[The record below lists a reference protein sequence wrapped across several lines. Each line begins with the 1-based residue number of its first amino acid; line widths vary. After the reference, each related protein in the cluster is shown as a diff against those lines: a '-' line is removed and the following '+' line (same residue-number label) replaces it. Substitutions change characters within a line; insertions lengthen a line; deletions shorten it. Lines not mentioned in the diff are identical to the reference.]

1 MTEAPSGGAD
11 RVTVDAYKTV
21 RLLGKGGMSEV
32 YEVENQ
38 RLGSRH
44 ALKLFTYERDDPEVR
59 ERFMVEGRLLAR
71 LNHPRIVKVTDF
83 GVVGSAAVPA
93 AGAGQPYFVMDLVLN
108 ERGEMQL
115 LSDVEPGTVDEET
128 IGRWY
133 DDLREG
139 LAYIHAH
146 GVIHRDL
153 KLQNVLI
160 GPDGHAVLTDFG
172 ISKIFDAKGDGVS
185 IVDTVKTLVKVR
197 EGRSLVMGSLGYM
210 APELEMGVAASPQ
223 SDWYALG
230 VIVYRLLTGTWC
242 DARTD
247 VVGTLE
253 TYDPVWKRII
263 PKLLHSNPNG
273 RECLSYADE
282 KRMDREKFEAE
293 AEEKWLREKGRG
305 HLARHVARY
314 VGALS
319 VFLVLVLLFGL
330 RKYSADREIWRLKLQ
345 NAGYMALSGPG
356 FDDVFRIPGDAAST
370 NRYEKGVLV
379 MPSRQKFEAAK
390 IDALVLTHDVF
401 YGLKSGNISLES
413 AILDFEKMAE
423 CFSDDS
429 EDELAPFNKLSFDD
443 SEYTPVGDTRAL
455 SLLFEAAIRRM
466 RELSA
471 E

>member
-1 MTEAPSGGAD
+1 MSEESRKIGPYA
-11 RVTVDAYKTV
+11 VV

-32 YEVENQ
+32 FEVENP

-44 ALKLFTYERDDPEVR
+44 ALKLFTYEKDDPEVK
-59 ERFMVEGRLLAR
+59 ERFTVEGKLLAR
-71 LNHPRIVKVTDF
+71 LGHPRIVKVTDF
-83 GVVGSAAVPA
+83 GTDETSGK
-93 AGAGQPYFVMDLVLN
+93 PYFVMDLVLN

-115 LSDVEPGTVDEET
+115 LSDVEPGTVDEEKV
-128 IGRWY
+128 GQWY

-139 LAYIHAH
+139 LAYIHAN

-172 ISKIFDAKGDGVS
+172 ISKIFDAKGDGVQ

-253 TYDPVWKRII
+253 TYDPAWKRIL

-273 RECLSYADE
+273 RECVSYADE
-282 KRMDREKFEAE
+282 KRTATERREFEL
-293 AEEKWLREKGRG
+293 EERWLKEKSRG

-314 VGALS
+314 VG
-319 VFLVLVLLFGL
+319 GL
-330 RKYSADREIWRLKLQ
+330 
-345 NAGYMALSGPG
+345 
-356 FDDVFRIPGDAAST
+356 
-370 NRYEKGVLV
+370 
-379 MPSRQKFEAAK
+379 
-390 IDALVLTHDVF
+390 ALVLAVVALFVRQNNASDRKIFQAELTDATQQVDLALEKIEF
-401 YGLKSGNISLES
+401 DTVPVTFNLTDDGFEFDEEEGREPKKSESFAETRSSSRERAVLNAVKTRLEVAS
-413 AILDFEKMAE
+413 QKLH
-423 CFSDDS
+423 
-429 EDELAPFNKLSFDD
+429 ELL
-443 SEYTPVGDTRAL
+443 
-455 SLLFEAAIRRM
+455 RR
-466 RELSA
+466 
-471 E
+471 

>member
-1 MTEAPSGGAD
+1 MSKERGSIGPYE
-11 RVTVDAYKTV
+11 VV

-32 YEVENQ
+32 YEVENP

-44 ALKLFTYERDDPEVR
+44 ALKLFTYEKEDPEVL
-59 ERFMVEGRLLAR
+59 ERFRTEGRLLAR

-83 GVVGSAAVPA
+83 GTDEVSGK
-93 AGAGQPYFVMDLVLN
+93 PYFVMDLILN

-115 LSDVEPGTVDEET
+115 LSDVAPGTVDEEE

-139 LAYIHAH
+139 LAYIHAN

-172 ISKIFDAKGDGVS
+172 ISKIFDVKGDGVS

-230 VIVYRLLTGTWC
+230 VIIYRLLTGTWC

-263 PKLLHSNPNG
+263 PKLLHSNPQG
-273 RECLSYADE
+273 RECLSFADE
-282 KRMDREKFEAE
+282 KRTDREKAEFEL
-293 AEEKWLREKGRG
+293 EERWLREKSRG
-305 HLARHVARY
+305 HRARHAARY
-314 VGALS
+314 FLAGVALVALFAGFIWRSNVTDRRILNAGLQDAVGLVDS
-319 VFLVLVLLFGL
+319 VIEQIESDQRDAEFDSFGKTVAAEPKKDQKRAKDDEWGSGDDFADFGSRKNSNTTTDAIKVLLV
-330 RKYSADREIWRLKLQ
+330 R
-345 NAGYMALSGPG
+345 
-356 FDDVFRIPGDAAST
+356 AS
-370 NRYEKGVLV
+370 EKIHMLI
-379 MPSRQKFEAAK
+379 K
-390 IDALVLTHDVF
+390 
-401 YGLKSGNISLES
+401 
-413 AILDFEKMAE
+413 AE
-423 CFSDDS
+423 
-429 EDELAPFNKLSFDD
+429 
-443 SEYTPVGDTRAL
+443 
-455 SLLFEAAIRRM
+455 
-466 RELSA
+466 
-471 E
+471 

>member
-1 MTEAPSGGAD
+1 MSEERRTIGPYEII
-11 RVTVDAYKTV
+11 

-32 YEVENQ
+32 YEVENP

-44 ALKLFTYERDDPEVR
+44 ALKLFTYEKDDPEVK
-59 ERFMVEGRLLAR
+59 ERFTVEGRLLAR

-83 GVVGSAAVPA
+83 GTDEASAK
-93 AGAGQPYFVMDLVLN
+93 PYFVMDLVLN

-128 IGRWY
+128 VGKLY

-139 LAYIHAH
+139 LAYIHAN

-172 ISKIFDAKGDGVS
+172 ISKIFDAKGDGVQ
-185 IVDTVKTLVKVR
+185 IVDTVRTLVKVR

-242 DARTD
+242 DSRTD
-247 VVGTLE
+247 VLGTLE

-263 PKLLHSNPNG
+263 PKLLHSNPQG

-282 KRMDREKFEAE
+282 KRADREKAEFEAE
-293 AEEKWLREKGRG
+293 ERWLKEKARG

-314 VGALS
+314 ILVVAMVVVVAVLFIGRGRAADQRIFRTKLQDATRLVDKALERIVFMDDES
-319 VFLVLVLLFGL
+319 VLDDGFNFGDFGNA
-330 RKYSADREIWRLKLQ
+330 KIKKPRLKVANAVKRGEFEEAIKDLLQ
-345 NAGYMALSGPG
+345 MASDKLHGL
-356 FDDVFRIPGDAAST
+356 FR
-370 NRYEKGVLV
+370 
-379 MPSRQKFEAAK
+379 
-390 IDALVLTHDVF
+390 
-401 YGLKSGNISLES
+401 
-413 AILDFEKMAE
+413 
-423 CFSDDS
+423 
-429 EDELAPFNKLSFDD
+429 
-443 SEYTPVGDTRAL
+443 
-455 SLLFEAAIRRM
+455 
-466 RELSA
+466 
-471 E
+471 

>member
-1 MTEAPSGGAD
+1 MSEERRTIGPYEII
-11 RVTVDAYKTV
+11 

-32 YEVENQ
+32 YEVENP

-44 ALKLFTYERDDPEVR
+44 ALKLFTYEKDDPEVK
-59 ERFMVEGRLLAR
+59 ERFTVEGRLLAR

-83 GVVGSAAVPA
+83 GTDEASAK
-93 AGAGQPYFVMDLVLN
+93 PYFVMDLVLN

-128 IGRWY
+128 VGKLY

-139 LAYIHAH
+139 LAYIHAN

-172 ISKIFDAKGDGVS
+172 ISKIFDAKGDGVQ
-185 IVDTVKTLVKVR
+185 IVDTVRTLVKVR

-242 DARTD
+242 DSRTD
-247 VVGTLE
+247 VLGTLE
-253 TYDPVWKRII
+253 TYDPVWKRIL

-282 KRMDREKFEAE
+282 KRVDREKAE
-293 AEEKWLREKGRG
+293 LVWEERWLKEKRRG

-314 VGALS
+314 LVGSGILLAAGLFIALGRPRDNPWRHQ
-319 VFLVLVLLFGL
+319 VLDVRNSLQVLMGGEDWIFVGEGV
-330 RKYSADREIWRLKLQ
+330 KQSIT
-345 NAGYMALSGPG
+345 NAVQVL
-356 FDDVFRIPGDAAST
+356 GD
-370 NRYEKGVLV
+370 
-379 MPSRQKFEAAK
+379 
-390 IDALVLTHDVF
+390 I
-401 YGLKSGNISLES
+401 LE
-413 AILDFEKMAE
+413 
-423 CFSDDS
+423 
-429 EDELAPFNKLSFDD
+429 
-443 SEYTPVGDTRAL
+443 R
-455 SLLFEAAIRRM
+455 
-466 RELSA
+466 
-471 E
+471 

>member
-1 MTEAPSGGAD
+1 MNENRTIGPYEL
-11 RVTVDAYKTV
+11 K

-32 YEVENQ
+32 YEAENL

-44 ALKLFTYERDDPEVR
+44 ALKLFTYEKNDPEVKD
-59 ERFMVEGRLLAR
+59 RFMVEGKLLAR

-83 GVVGSAAVPA
+83 GTDEASGK
-93 AGAGQPYFVMDLVLN
+93 PYFVMDLVLD
-108 ERGEMQL
+108 ERGNVRA
-115 LSDVEPGTVDEET
+115 LSDVEPGTADEET
-128 IGRWY
+128 VGRWY

-139 LAYIHAH
+139 LAYIHAN

-172 ISKIFDAKGDGVS
+172 ISKIFDAKGDGVK
-185 IVDTVKTLVKVR
+185 IVDTVNTIVKMR

-253 TYDPVWKRII
+253 TYDPVWKRIL

-273 RECLSYADE
+273 RECLSYAEE
-282 KRMDREKFEAE
+282 KRADCERAE
-293 AEEKWLREKGRG
+293 FAAEERWLKEKSRG

-314 VGALS
+314 AGALAG
-319 VFLVLVLLFGL
+319 VLLLIVVFGG
-330 RKYSADREIWRLKLQ
+330 RKYCADHEIWKLKMQ
-345 NAGYMALSGPG
+345 AGGYAALLPE
-356 FDDVFRIPGDAAST
+356 FDDLFGVPPEAKSDEVFDD
-370 NRYEKGVLV
+370 KGNLV
-379 MPSRQKFEAAK
+379 VPSRAQFVAARA
-390 IDALVLTHDVF
+390 DALVLTYDTIDGMRSGRIAMDV
-401 YGLKSGNISLES
+401 GIRKLES
-413 AILDFEKMAE
+413 IRDGIRE
-423 CFSDDS
+423 DS
-429 EDELAPFNKLSFDD
+429 ENSPFDRISIGGGEYMQIGEEAPLVKLFD
-443 SEYTPVGDTRAL
+443 RAIDRL
-455 SLLFEAAIRRM
+455 GTIM
-466 RELSA
+466 D
-471 E
+471 